1 MLKAKGTTA
10 TALNA
15 TAGQLMPSA
24 ITLSVAASAMS
35 PGTVLREL
43 QRRRR
48 PLVDKAAL
56 IAGAPGLELFERI
69 SDCKRRAS
77 FGAVFV
83 VSMKHQWLVECYAE
97 RIAQPL

>member
-48 PLVDKAAL
+48 PLLRIALL
-56 IAGAPGLELFERI
+56 IASAPSDEVFEFF
-69 SDCKRRAS
+69 SDAKRRAS
-77 FGAVFV
+77 FGAEFV
-83 VSMKHQWLVECYAE
+83 VAMDAERLLERDAE
-97 RIAQPL
+97 RIA